1 MYNNFSNFGSIIQK
15 KKKTRKIING
25 TYFDNGELDNKSFG
39 ILHNTMNVD
48 KKTKEREKT
57 TIELLLIT
65 SISLVDE
72 LSSTPPPLAGV
83 HISDKL
89 SLLL

>member
-1 MYNNFSNFGSIIQK
+1 VVVVSVIVLQSLLLITSISLVDDFGSIIQK

-39 ILHNTMNVD
+39 ILHKAMNVD

-57 TIELLLIT
+57 AIPKIVIIRNVN
-65 SISLVDE
+65 S
-72 LSSTPPPLAGV
+72 
-83 HISDKL
+83 
-89 SLLL
+89 